1 MREQKDKRIRLKRRR
16 MRVRNRIYGTG
27 ARPRLSVF
35 RSGKNISAQLIDDVE
50 GRTLAAASTI
60 SPEIR
65 EAGKKGMEA
74 ASLVGKALGESAKK
88 AGIECCVFDRGPY
101 RYHGRT
107 KALADAAREAGLRF

>member
-1 MREQKDKRIRLKRRR
+1 MREQKQKRARSTRRN

-27 ARPRLSVF
+27 TKPRLSVF
-35 RSGKNISAQLIDDVE
+35 RSGKNISAQLIDDAQ

-60 SPEIR
+60 SPQIR
-65 EAGKKGMEA
+65 NAGKKGMEA
-74 ASLVGKALGESAKK
+74 ASLAGKALGESAKK
-88 AGIECCVFDRGPY
+88 AGIESCVFDRGPY